1 MLDKNQKATSPPSP
15 GSAATAPPQPRRM
28 NISELLGSR
37 RELRILHD
45 GHEYRLTIT
54 SKGKLILTK

>member
-28 NISELLGSR
+28 DI
-37 RELRILHD
+37 RELRILHES
-45 GHEYRLTIT
+45 HEYRLAIT
-54 SKGKLILTK
+54 SKVKLILTK

>member
-1 MLDKNQKATSPPSP
+1 MLDKNKAASPPSP
-15 GSAATAPPQPRRM
+15 GSAASAPAQPRRM
-28 NISELLGSR
+28 DSRELLGSS

-45 GHEYRLTIT
+45 SHEYRLAIT